1 MNDYTLNLKSVRA
14 RKARLA
20 ARIGRGGEDGLW
32 TLAVLL
38 VAFASYSLWVGLHET
53 RLDFILLAIAA
64 ASVMVAA
71 WHRYDLAPLDAIDGK
86 DNQLD
91 AVLAGELLAALRNP
105 ITPHAVWKAL
115 LEDWQARFIVN
126 HLLFDVSLGNV
137 FAEDAAIMPAVWQR
151 AIKLREDL
159 GAPTIHAGIVF
170 AAMVL
175 SSSEIMQAL
184 ARQKLVEDDVRQMVS
199 WLERELA
206 EMRRPKKHFGGIGR
220 DWANGFTPTLDRF
233 GEPISRYVEAAGGTV
248 PFAAHE
254 HLLSGVVNNLT
265 QGQSVAVLGQ
275 AGAGKSTFVELVAE
289 RILESNARALRYY
302 QIVKLNASAI
312 VSAAGGDLEGLML
325 RLFHEAVN
333 AGNIILFLDDAQM
346 FFGNGVGAFDMSQL
360 LQPILQNRRL
370 KIIAAF
376 TPDDW
381 QALRVRNQALIGNF
395 ATITLDELNAE
406 DTRAVVEVAATTLEL
421 RNHVLVAYEA
431 TREAIRLSGQYMQE
445 DAYPGK
451 AISLLEQSLPYVDQG
466 LLSAKTVQTA
476 IEKMRGL
483 KVAASEAPEANVLL
497 NLESLIHQRMI
508 NQTKA
513 VGLVASALRRGRAGV
528 ANPKRPVGS
537 FLFLGPTGVGKTEL
551 ARSLAAVYFGSEK
564 HMIRLDMTEFQ
575 SPDDVRRLLA
585 AGSQHER
592 SLLQQI
598 REQPFAVVLL
608 DEIEK
613 AHPNILNLLLQ
624 ILDEGRLSDDAGHPA
639 SFRSAIIITTS
650 NAGAVDI
657 ARQIQ
662 TAGNLDGF
670 ERPLIDKLIS
680 QGQFKPELVNRFD
693 EVVLFRP
700 LNEQELAQVAQL
712 MLGEVNQTLS
722 AQNIRVELT
731 PAALA
736 LIAKEG
742 YQPEFG
748 ARPMR
753 HIIQKT
759 VENAVA
765 VRILQGQ
772 ATPGTTI
779 RLDVLDL
786 QAPSETAV

>member
-1 MNDYTLNLKSVRA
+1 MNNNTYQLNLKSIRA

-20 ARIGRGGEDGLW
+20 KAIGDGGERAAA
-32 TLAVLL
+32 TFAVLL
-38 VAFASYSLWVGLHET
+38 AVGGCYALWSGATVSKHV
-53 RLDFILLAIAA
+53 DFLAIALA
-64 ASVMVAA
+64 AACAMLAA
-71 WHRYDLAPLDAIDGK
+71 WHRYDLAELPRAAGADM
-86 DNQLD
+86 QLD
-91 AVLAGELLAALRNP
+91 NVLSKEVLAEMREPVTPQSLWRIVSKDFRGHF
-105 ITPHAVWKAL
+105 IT
-115 LEDWQARFIVN
+115 N
-126 HLLFDVSLGNV
+126 HLLFDRTLAAALPNEPAAMAAVWDHAL
-137 FAEDAAIMPAVWQR
+137 ALAHDTATELDAAI
-151 AIKLREDL
+151 LL
-159 GAPTIHAGIVF
+159 
-170 AAMVL
+170 AALLL
-175 SSSEIMQAL
+175 SSPQIMHEMAQDKIGEADIHEIVA
-184 ARQKLVEDDVRQMVS
+184 

-206 EMRRPKKHFGGIGR
+206 EMRRPKKNFGGIGR
-220 DWANGFTPTLDRF
+220 DWTSGFTPTLERF
-233 GEPISRYVEAAGGTV
+233 GEPISRYVEAAGGSL
-248 PFAAHE
+248 PFSAHE
-254 HLLSGVVNNLT
+254 HLLQGVVSNLA
-265 QGQSVAVLGQ
+265 GNMSVAIIGE
-275 AGAGKSTFVELVAE
+275 AGSGKTTFVDLVAE
-289 RILESNARALRYY
+289 RLLEGKAPSLRYY
-302 QIVKLNASAI
+302 QIIKLSASAI
-312 VSAAGGDLEGLML
+312 VSAAGGQLEKLML
-325 RLFHEAVN
+325 QLFGEAIH
-333 AGNIILFLDDAQM
+333 ARNIILFLDDAQV
-346 FFGNGVGAFDMSQL
+346 FFSNGVGAFDMSQL

-376 TPDDW
+376 TPDEW
-381 QALRVRNQALIGNF
+381 QYLRTHNQALAGSF
-395 ATITLDELNAE
+395 ATVTLEEPSAD
-406 DTRAVVEVAATTLEL
+406 DVRTVVEVAATTLEM
-421 RNHVLVAYEA
+421 RNPHTLVTYSAV
-431 TREAIRLSGQYMQE
+431 REAIRLSGQYLQE

-451 AISLLEQSLPYVDQG
+451 AVGLLEQSLPYSDNG
-466 LLSAKTVQTA
+466 LISAHTVQTA
-476 IEKMRGL
+476 LEKMRGL

-564 HMIRLDMTEFQ
+564 QMIRLDMTEFQ
-575 SPDDVRRLLA
+575 APDDVRRLLA

-624 ILDEGRLSDDAGHPA
+624 LLDEGRLTDDAGHPA
-639 SFRSAIIITTS
+639 SFRSAIIIATS

-657 ARQIQ
+657 ARQVQ

-670 ERPLIDKLIS
+670 EKPLIDKLIS

-700 LNEQELAQVAQL
+700 LNEQELTQVAGL
-712 MLGEVNQTLS
+712 MLGEVNETLA

-731 PAALA
+731 PEALA

-772 ATPGTTI
+772 AGPGTTI
-779 RLDVLDL
+779 TLDVPDL
-786 QAPSETAV
+786 QATGA